1 MQQTGAPSGGRVPA
15 AARSGS
21 PARAMRVLVCSEIRL
36 YREGLASVLERTDG
50 LEVVGTAASPEDCIG
65 DVASTAAEVVLLD
78 AARSDPQRTVRALRT
93 VAPATRVVV
102 LAAPEGESELM
113 ALAEAGVAAFVTR
126 DDALSD
132 LVEVLGG
139 VRRGEV
145 RCSPRTAGMLLRR
158 VTALAAERSS
168 AVGAGDRHE
177 RLTRRELEILALV
190 ADGLSNKQI
199 GARLQIEL
207 ATVKNHVHHILEKL
221 EVERRSQA
229 VALVRANGL
238 LGDVAV

>member
-15 AARSGS
+15 AARPGS
-21 PARAMRVLVCSEIRL
+21 TARALRVLVCSEIRL
-36 YREGLASVLERTDG
+36 YREGLASVLERTEG
-50 LEVVGTAASPEDCIG
+50 LEVVGTAASAEDCIG
-65 DVASTAAEVVLLD
+65 DVASSAAEVVLLD
-78 AARSDPQRTVRALRT
+78 AARSDAQRTVRALRT

-139 VRRGEV
+139 VRRGEA

-238 LGDVAV
+238 LGDPVA